1 MSGDRTETLRFP
13 RNLDREQMLVRL
25 IALRESARTAGI
37 DEISKFFEGVEDM
50 SIARLA
56 VSVISALEWL
66 ESNPNH
72 SDYAKKLS
80 IVAMN
85 LKNLK

>member
-1 MSGDRTETLRFP
+1 MSGERTETLRFP
-13 RNLDREQMLVRL
+13 TNLDREHMLVRL
-25 IALRESARTAGI
+25 GAIRESARTAGI
-37 DEISKFFEGVEDM
+37 DEISGFFEGVENM
-50 SIARLA
+50 SIGRLA

-66 ESNPNH
+66 EANPTYPA
-72 SDYAKKLS
+72 YAKKLS